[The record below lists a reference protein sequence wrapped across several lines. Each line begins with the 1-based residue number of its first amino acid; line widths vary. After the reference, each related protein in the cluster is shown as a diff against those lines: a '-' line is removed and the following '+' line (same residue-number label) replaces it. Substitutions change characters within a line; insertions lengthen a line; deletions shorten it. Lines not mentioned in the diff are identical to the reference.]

1 MAYMPAALLLA
12 SAKPLLSQAT
22 VSRLVLG
29 VAALLI
35 LGALLVR
42 LVMVSIR
49 DRRAGVAN
57 KRTTARSENPV
68 QRLRANW
75 TEARASWAHD
85 TWVRGTLLAL
95 IVAVAIAYPLFDS
108 SDTNVGN
115 ANFVEVYILLAL
127 GLNIVVGFAGLLDLG
142 YAAFFAIG
150 AYTIG
155 LFASLH
161 FSVGTHGNVV
171 SNLLFTI
178 GQGGIH
184 INFFVLIPLAAMVAA
199 FFGLIFGAPTL
210 RLRGDYLAIVTLGFG
225 EIVPK
230 VVKNLGAQNG
240 LAFGRNNT
248 IAVPNI
254 TDGVNNIVGI
264 DKPPDIN
271 FLWIH
276 WTFQSNDPRPWY
288 FLGLII
294 IIVSILLIT
303 RLRNSRIGRCW
314 VAIREDEVAAA
325 HAGVNVTGARLTAFA
340 LGAAFSGFGGLL
352 YAAELGTVSYD
363 LFLFTVSVT
372 VLVMIILGGIGSI
385 PGVILGAIIV
395 EYLNLT
401 WLSTITAW
409 LNARGADLA
418 HDWGPIGVFG
428 RWLQSVPLSTAKPM
442 IFGLILVGIMLL
454 RPQGL
459 FSERRRARELRPE
472 TEQESQE
479 AVEELYTLRTGEI

>member
-1 MAYMPAALLLA
+1 MLLLLFAAAAL
-12 SAKPLLSQAT
+12 
-22 VSRLVLG
+22 
-29 VAALLI
+29 
-35 LGALLVR
+35 
-42 LVMVSIR
+42 
-49 DRRAGVAN
+49 
-57 KRTTARSENPV
+57 
-68 QRLRANW
+68 
-75 TEARASWAHD
+75 
-85 TWVRGTLLAL
+85 
-95 IVAVAIAYPLFDS
+95 AYPIFDG
-108 SDTNVGN
+108 SDTNLTN
-115 ANFVEVYILLAL
+115 ADFVEVYILLAL

-161 FSVGTHGNVV
+161 FSVGTKGNVV
-171 SNLLFTI
+171 SNIMFTI

-184 INFFVLIPLAAMVAA
+184 INFFILIPLAAMVAA
-199 FFGLIFGAPTL
+199 FFGILFGAPTL

-230 VVKNLGAQNG
+230 VVKNLGGGNG
-240 LAFGRNNT
+240 LFLGRNNT
-248 IAVPNI
+248 IGVPDI
-254 TDGVNNIVGI
+254 TSGVNNIIGI

-271 FLWIH
+271 LLWIH
-276 WTFQSNDPRPWY
+276 WTFQTNDPRPWY

-294 IIVSILLIT
+294 IIISIALII
-303 RLRNSRIGRCW
+303 RLRGSRIGRCW

-340 LGAAFSGFGGLL
+340 LGAAFSGFGGML

-363 LFLFTVSVT
+363 LFGFVVSVT

-401 WLSTITAW
+401 WLTTISAW
-409 LNARGADLA
+409 LNDRGGDLA
-418 HDWGPIGVFG
+418 HDWGPVGAFG
-428 RWLQSVPLSTAKPM
+428 RWLHTLPLNTAKPM
-442 IFGLILVGIMLL
+442 IFGIILVGIMLL

-459 FSERRRARELRPE
+459 LSERRRARELRPE
-472 TEQESQE
+472 TELESQE
-479 AVEELYTLRTGEI
+479 AQEELWTLQTGEI